1 MKLSI
6 IVTHYKTPQI
16 LSKSVSSLV
25 AAADGISHEIII
37 SDSESGSRLN
47 AEIIKRQPKVRVL
60 AHERNVGY
68 GRLVND
74 AFHEAKGEYLLV
86 LNADIIIPGT
96 SLAEWLNFMDKR
108 PSIGVSGPK
117 LVNLDGTLQYS
128 CFRFYK
134 PLTILARRTAFGR
147 TRRGR
152 RLLARFLMYDYERRV
167 ARDVDWLMGSA
178 LLIRR
183 AAYEKVGDMDPR
195 FFMYFEDVD
204 WCRRCWQAGYRV
216 VYNPKIELTHYHMKA
231 SDSKGGFR
239 DIFTNR
245 LTRVHIASAL
255 KYFLKYFSKPLPIH

>member
-1 MKLSI
+1 MQLSI

-16 LSKSVSSLV
+16 LNKSISSL
-25 AAADGISHEIII
+25 AAATEGISYEIMI
-37 SDSESGSRLN
+37 SDSQSDAKANAQILERHPNVRL
-47 AEIIKRQPKVRVL
+47 L

-74 AFHEAKGEYLLV
+74 AFHEAKGEYFLA

-96 SLAEWLNFMDKR
+96 SLAEWLNFMDKH

-128 CFRFYK
+128 CFRFYT
-134 PLTILARRTAFGR
+134 PLTILARRTRFGR
-147 TRRGR
+147 TNRGR
-152 RLLARFLMYDYERRV
+152 QLLARFLMYDYERRV

-204 WCRRCWQAGYRV
+204 WCRRCWLAGFRV

-231 SDSKGGFR
+231 SDSKGGLR
-239 DIFTNR
+239 DILTNR
-245 LTRVHIASAL
+245 LTRVHIASAI
-255 KYFLKYFSKPLPIH
+255 KYFLKYLGKSLPVY